1 MKSPLRKRLL
11 RELKSEFG
19 KYLVVFIMMA
29 ITIAFVSGFLV
40 ADGSMIRA
48 YDDSFQKYNIEDGYF
63 RTKKKLTTTQKEDI
77 EKSDVKIYENFYI
90 EQKLTN
96 KSTVRFFK
104 NRKDVDKVCLMK
116 GRMPEKSGEIA
127 VDRMY
132 AENNSL
138 EIGDRVKSG
147 KKAFRITGLVALSDY
162 SALFQNNNDTMFDSV
177 KFGVA
182 IVTDKDFEVLNQV
195 KLQYNYAWV
204 YDKKPETEKKEKKMA
219 EDLMEDMTGVVTLE
233 SFVPQ
238 FQNQSIC
245 FTGDDMGSDRAMMVM
260 LLYIVMAIL
269 AFVFGI
275 TISNTIRKEA
285 GVIGTLR
292 ASGYTRRELII
303 HYMSLPVVI
312 TLIGALVGNILGYT
326 LLKQV
331 CAGMYYGSYS
341 LPTYVTIWNAE
352 AFWMTTVVPVIIML
366 TINYGILY
374 YKLRLSPLKFIRR
387 DLSCRKQ
394 KRAVHLSTKLGI
406 FRRFRLRVIFQN
418 ISNYMVLFV
427 GILFANLLLFFGLLL
442 PSVLDHYQ
450 EEIQGNM
457 LAKYQYI
464 LEVPTEAMSG
474 SKLESLLALMQYS
487 NGTETENKT
496 AEKFSAYTLN
506 TIPGQAKSEEVMLYG
521 VEPDSRYIK
530 ADLGKGV
537 YVSAAYADKYQVEP
551 GDKITLKEKY
561 ERKRYTFKVDGI
573 YNYSG
578 AVSVFMSR
586 DKLNRTFDLGNDYYA
601 GYFSNTKIRDIDEK
615 YISTVIDLEALTKVS
630 RQLDVSMGNM
640 MGLVNGFAVMIYM
653 IVIYLLS
660 KIIIEKNAQS
670 ISMTKILGYTNGE
683 ISRLY
688 IMSTMLVVIIELLI
702 SLPVEKAVMNV
713 IFRAMMMSSM
723 TGWITLWIDPKIYV
737 EMFLI
742 GFVTYGGVA
751 LLEYRKIRKVPM
763 DEALKNVE

>member
-1 MKSPLRKRLL
+1 
-11 RELKSEFG
+11 
-19 KYLVVFIMMA
+19 MMA

-96 KSTVRFFK
+96 GSTVRFFK

-138 EIGDRVKSG
+138 KIGARIKSG
-147 KKAFRITGLVALSDY
+147 KKTFQITGFVALSDY

-182 IVTDKDFEVLNQV
+182 IVTDKDFEALNQV
-195 KLQYNYAWV
+195 KLQYNYAWI
-204 YDKKPETEKKEKKMA
+204 YDKKPATEKKEKKMA

-233 SFVPQ
+233 SYVPQ

-387 DLSCRKQ
+387 DLSSRKQ
-394 KRAVHLSTKLGI
+394 KRAVYLSTKLGI

-418 ISNYMVLFV
+418 VSNYMVLFV

-586 DKLNRTFDLGNDYYA
+586 DKLNRTFDLENDYYA

-615 YISTVIDLEALTKVS
+615 YIGTVIDLEALTKVS

-702 SLPVEKAVMNV
+702 SLPIEKAVMNV

>member
-1 MKSPLRKRLL
+1 
-11 RELKSEFG
+11 
-19 KYLVVFIMMA
+19 
-29 ITIAFVSGFLV
+29 
-40 ADGSMIRA
+40 
-48 YDDSFQKYNIEDGYF
+48 
-63 RTKKKLTTTQKEDI
+63 
-77 EKSDVKIYENFYI
+77 
-90 EQKLTN
+90 
-96 KSTVRFFK
+96 
-104 NRKDVDKVCLMK
+104 
-116 GRMPEKSGEIA
+116 
-127 VDRMY
+127 
-132 AENNSL
+132 
-138 EIGDRVKSG
+138 
-147 KKAFRITGLVALSDY
+147 
-162 SALFQNNNDTMFDSV
+162 
-177 KFGVA
+177 
-182 IVTDKDFEVLNQV
+182 
-195 KLQYNYAWV
+195 
-204 YDKKPETEKKEKKMA
+204 
-219 EDLMEDMTGVVTLE
+219 
-233 SFVPQ
+233 
-238 FQNQSIC
+238 
-245 FTGDDMGSDRAMMVM
+245 
-260 LLYIVMAIL
+260 
-269 AFVFGI
+269 
-275 TISNTIRKEA
+275 
-285 GVIGTLR
+285 
-292 ASGYTRRELII
+292 
-303 HYMSLPVVI
+303 
-312 TLIGALVGNILGYT
+312 
-326 LLKQV
+326 
-331 CAGMYYGSYS
+331 
-341 LPTYVTIWNAE
+341 
-352 AFWMTTVVPVIIML
+352 
-366 TINYGILY
+366 
-374 YKLRLSPLKFIRR
+374 
-387 DLSCRKQ
+387 
-394 KRAVHLSTKLGI
+394 
-406 FRRFRLRVIFQN
+406 
-418 ISNYMVLFV
+418 MVLFV

-464 LEVPTEAMSG
+464 LEVPTEAMSD
-474 SKLESLLALMQYS
+474 SKLESLLSLMQYS

-615 YISTVIDLEALTKVS
+615 YIGTVIDLEALTKVS

-702 SLPVEKAVMNV
+702 SLPIEKAVMNV

>member
-1 MKSPLRKRLL
+1 
-11 RELKSEFG
+11 
-19 KYLVVFIMMA
+19 
-29 ITIAFVSGFLV
+29 
-40 ADGSMIRA
+40 
-48 YDDSFQKYNIEDGYF
+48 
-63 RTKKKLTTTQKEDI
+63 
-77 EKSDVKIYENFYI
+77 
-90 EQKLTN
+90 
-96 KSTVRFFK
+96 
-104 NRKDVDKVCLMK
+104 
-116 GRMPEKSGEIA
+116 
-127 VDRMY
+127 
-132 AENNSL
+132 
-138 EIGDRVKSG
+138 
-147 KKAFRITGLVALSDY
+147 
-162 SALFQNNNDTMFDSV
+162 
-177 KFGVA
+177 
-182 IVTDKDFEVLNQV
+182 
-195 KLQYNYAWV
+195 
-204 YDKKPETEKKEKKMA
+204 
-219 EDLMEDMTGVVTLE
+219 MEDMTGVVTLE

-387 DLSCRKQ
+387 DLSSRKQ

-457 LAKYQYI
+457 LAKYQYM
-464 LEVPTEAMSG
+464 LSVPASAYSGNKADAMS
-474 SKLESLLALMQYS
+474 SLMEYYMD
-487 NGTETENKT
+487 TRTDNKD
-496 AEKFSAYTLN
+496 AEKFSAYSLN
-506 TIPGQAKSEEVMLYG
+506 TMPGKYKSEEITLYG
-521 VEPDSRYIK
+521 VEPDSKYIR
-530 ADLGKGV
+530 ADLSGEGV
-537 YVSAAYADKYQVEP
+537 YISSAYADKFRIKE
-551 GDKITLKEKY
+551 GDTITLKEKY
-561 ERKRYTFKVDGI
+561 EKDEYSFKVDGI
-573 YNYSG
+573 YDYAASLC
-578 AVSVFMSR
+578 VFMER
-586 DKLNRTFDLGNDYYA
+586 DKLNEAFELGDDYFG
-601 GYFSNTKIRDIDEK
+601 GYFSDTEIMDIPSK
-615 YISTVIDLEALTKVS
+615 YIGSVIDLEALTKIS
-630 RQLDVSMGNM
+630 RQLDVSMGDM
-640 MGLVNGFAVMIYM
+640 MGMMYGFSVIIFLV
-653 IVIYLLS
+653 VIYLLS
-660 KIIIEKNAQS
+660 KVIIEKNAQS

-688 IMSTMLVVIIELLI
+688 ILSTSLVVVFCLLL
-702 SLPVEKAVMNV
+702 SLPVERQIMEVL
-713 IFRAMMMSSM
+713 FREMMLSSIS
-723 TGWITLWIDPKIYV
+723 GWITMWVDPMIYV
-737 EMFLI
+737 KMTAI
-742 GFVTYGGVA
+742 GIAAYAVVA
-751 LLEYRKIRKVPM
+751 VLEFRRIRHVPM

>member
-48 YDDSFQKYNIEDGYF
+48 YDDSFRKYNIEDGYF

-96 KSTVRFFK
+96 GSTVRFFK

-147 KKAFRITGLVALSDY
+147 KKAFRITGLVAFSDY

-182 IVTDKDFEVLNQV
+182 IVTDKDFEALNQV

-260 LLYIVMAIL
+260 LLYIVIAIL

-387 DLSCRKQ
+387 DLSSRKQ

-464 LEVPTEAMSG
+464 LEVPTEAMSD
-474 SKLESLLALMQYS
+474 SKLESLLSLMQYS

-615 YISTVIDLEALTKVS
+615 YIGTVIDLEALTKVS

-702 SLPVEKAVMNV
+702 SLPIEKAVMNV

>member
-48 YDDSFQKYNIEDGYF
+48 YDDSFQKYNIENGYF

-96 KSTVRFFK
+96 GSTVRFFK
-104 NRKDVDKVCLMK
+104 NRKAVDKVCLMK
-116 GRMPEKSGEIA
+116 GKMPEKSGEIA

-147 KKAFRITGLVALSDY
+147 KKAFRITGLVAFSDY

-182 IVTDKDFEVLNQV
+182 IVTDKDFEALNQV
-195 KLQYNYAWV
+195 KLQYNYTWV

-387 DLSCRKQ
+387 DLSSRKQ

-450 EEIQGNM
+450 EEIQENM

-487 NGTETENKT
+487 NGTENKT

-615 YISTVIDLEALTKVS
+615 YIGTVIDLEALTKVS

-702 SLPVEKAVMNV
+702 SLPIEKAVMNV